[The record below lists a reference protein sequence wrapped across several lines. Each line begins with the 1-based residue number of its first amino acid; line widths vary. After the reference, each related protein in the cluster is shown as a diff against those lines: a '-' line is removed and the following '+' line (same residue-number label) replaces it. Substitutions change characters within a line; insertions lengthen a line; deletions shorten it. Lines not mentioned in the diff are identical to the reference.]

1 MIKVTIALTEMVARH
16 GVQFRS
22 LSQDLRSRENEEA
35 ALLDIGL
42 VGYANPRWLLISQRD
57 G

>member
-22 LSQDLRSRENEEA
+22 LSQDFRNQESEEA
-35 ALLDIGL
+35 TLLDIGL
-42 VGYANPRWLLISQRD
+42 VGHADPRWLLISKRD